1 MHFGNM
7 TKLVDND
14 LSRKYRFQTKHSTK
28 YAAGKLAQ
36 TARAV
41 DRSTE
46 RWNWYQKQTRKFF
59 FQNVFTAWKPF
70 RVLDINIVFKVLV
83 QI

>member
-1 MHFGNM
+1 MHFENM

-46 RWNWYQKQTRKFF
+46 RWNWYQKQTRKFCF
-59 FQNVFTAWKPF
+59 FSECIHSVETISRARHKHCF
-70 RVLDINIVFKVLV
+70 
-83 QI
+83 